1 MHPSGKFLYLLRET
15 DSMVTVFAV
24 NGGSLKELQS
34 LSTLPEDFTG
44 NNTTAEI
51 QIDKA
56 GRFIYTSNRG
66 HDTIAVFRI
75 HAATGMLTPVE
86 RVYAGGKTPRNFT
99 LGPTP
104 TYLLTSN
111 QNGENIVVFRVDP
124 KTGHLT
130 ATGEEAKLAN
140 PGSIFFVKAR

>member
-1 MHPSGKFLYLLRET
+1 
-15 DSMVTVFAV
+15 MVTVFAV
-24 NGGSLKELQS
+24 NGGGLREIQS
-34 LSTLPEDFTG
+34 LSTLPEDYKG
-44 NNTTAEI
+44 SNTAAEI

-66 HDTIAVFRI
+66 HDTIAVFAI
-75 HAATGMLTPVE
+75 DADKGTLTAVE
-86 RVYAGGKTPRNFT
+86 RVHAGGRTPRNFT

-104 TYLLTSN
+104 NYLFTSN

-124 KTGHLT
+124 KSGHLS
-130 ATGEEAKLAN
+130 ATGEEVTLAN